1 MDKPVIEAQSG
12 PAPTD
17 LVVEDIVVGDGAEAQ
32 PGAVVEVHYVGAEYE
47 TNQEFDSSWDR
58 GQSIEFPLTGLIAGW
73 QEGIPGMK
81 VGGRRKLIIPP
92 ERPMVL
98 PAVRTRYP
106 AAPWSLSLTSSA
118 PTRSA

>member
-92 ERPMVL
+92 EKAYGPVGGAHPL
-98 PAVRTRYP
+98 SGRTLVFIIDLIR
-106 AAPWSLSLTSSA
+106 AD
-118 PTRSA
+118 

>member
-47 TNQEFDSSWDR
+47 TCLLYTSPSPRDVEESR
-58 GQSIEFPLTGLIAGW
+58 MP
-73 QEGIPGMK
+73 
-81 VGGRRKLIIPP
+81 
-92 ERPMVL
+92 
-98 PAVRTRYP
+98 
-106 AAPWSLSLTSSA
+106 SSA
-118 PTRSA
+118 

>member
-73 QEGIPGMK
+73 QEG
-81 VGGRRKLIIPP
+81 
-92 ERPMVL
+92 
-98 PAVRTRYP
+98 
-106 AAPWSLSLTSSA
+106 LSLIHI
-118 PTRSA
+118 